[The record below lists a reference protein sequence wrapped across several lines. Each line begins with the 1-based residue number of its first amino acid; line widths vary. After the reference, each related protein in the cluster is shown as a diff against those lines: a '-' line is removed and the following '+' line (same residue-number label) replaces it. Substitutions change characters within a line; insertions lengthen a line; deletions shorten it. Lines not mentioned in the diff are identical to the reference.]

1 MGCKARY
8 VYAYK
13 AWYALPNHTVRI
25 KRRSA
30 FHAHLRRKH
39 DITDVETVKVLRQ
52 PLDQWGHASKNTP
65 KTSNPS
71 PGGQFPILW
80 PTLSPQ
86 AMFTY
91 PTCSD
96 YRTRPQN
103 DVPSQTIDPRCKCP
117 ATLLPIQLT
126 NIRLSSP
133 TPLLRRVIDTRSMC
147 AWL

>member
-13 AWYALPNHTVRI
+13 VWYALPNHTVRI

-39 DITDVETVKVLRQ
+39 DINDVETVKVLRQ
-52 PLDQWGHASKNTP
+52 PVDHASKNTP
-65 KTSNPS
+65 KTSNPPS
-71 PGGQFPILW
+71 SGQFQFLW

-86 AMFTY
+86 AML
-91 PTCSD
+91 TCSD
-96 YRTRPQN
+96 YRTRPQS
-103 DVPSQTIDPRCKCP
+103 DVPSSQTIDPRCKRP

-126 NIRLSSP
+126 HTYSSP
-133 TPLLRRVIDTRSMC
+133 TRHVPLLRRRFGTRSMH
-147 AWL
+147 AGHL